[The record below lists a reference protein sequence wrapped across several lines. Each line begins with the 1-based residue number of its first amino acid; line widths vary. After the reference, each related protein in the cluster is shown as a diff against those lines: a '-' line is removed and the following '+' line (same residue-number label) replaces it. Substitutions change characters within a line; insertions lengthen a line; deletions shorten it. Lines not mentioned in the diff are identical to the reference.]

1 MENKTPDQ
9 IIEKLASD
17 LESQHIMEDLY
28 TVYNNMYELSHRILN
43 ILKGYTPGRFSKI
56 GLSNFILLL
65 LDNGT
70 MNLHQIIEAVQ
81 KDFEHAVSRKSITD
95 SLLYLKNS
103 HKIIKKYDF
112 QTRKTWYRKK
122 TGI

>member
-1 MENKTPDQ
+1 MEEKTPDQ

-17 LESQHIMEDLY
+17 LESQHIMEDLFSVY
-28 TVYNNMYELSHRILN
+28 TNMYELSHRILN
-43 ILKGYTPGRFSKI
+43 ILKGYTPGRFSKV
-56 GLSNFILLL
+56 GLSNFLLLL
-65 LDNGT
+65 LDKQT
-70 MNLHQIIEAVQ
+70 MNLHQIVEAVQ

-95 SLLYLKNS
+95 SLFYLKNS

-112 QTRKTWYRKK
+112 KTKKTWYRKK

>member
-1 MENKTPDQ
+1 MEENVPDK
-9 IIEKLASD
+9 IIKELSDKLEA
-17 LESQHIMEDLY
+17 QHIMEDLY

-56 GLSNFILLL
+56 GLSNFLLLL

-81 KDFEHAVSRKSITD
+81 KDFENKVSRKSITD
-95 SLLYLKNS
+95 SLFYLKNS
-103 HKIIKKYDF
+103 HKIIRKYDF

>member
-43 ILKGYTPGRFSKI
+43 ILKGYAPGRYSKI
-56 GLSNFILLL
+56 GLSNFLLLL

-70 MNLHQIIEAVQ
+70 MNLQQIIEAVQ
-81 KDFEHAVSRKSITD
+81 KDFENKVSRKSITD
-95 SLLYLKNS
+95 SLFYLKNS
-103 HKIIKKYDF
+103 HKIIRKYDF